1 MGSVCRSP
9 PAGHPLR
16 AAGGRARNVPAHV
29 VRRTRRGRLLQGQ
42 PCHGR
47 PAAEPPA
54 ERAAPASAGTDRGG
68 GERRTLALVARYGD
82 ACNLPPSPEIPHK
95 LDVLRR
101 HCDAAGTDFNR
112 IERTSAWNFAIDD
125 GGQQTKELL
134 DKLRWFA
141 ELGIDTVIGRVVD
154 VEQRRPLEWL
164 AEHVVPAALELQST
178 R

>member
-1 MGSVCRSP
+1 
-9 PAGHPLR
+9 
-16 AAGGRARNVPAHV
+16 
-29 VRRTRRGRLLQGQ
+29 
-42 PCHGR
+42 
-47 PAAEPPA
+47 
-54 ERAAPASAGTDRGG
+54 
-68 GERRTLALVARYGD
+68 VARYGD

-164 AEHVVPAALELQST
+164 AKHVVPAALELQST

>member
-1 MGSVCRSP
+1 
-9 PAGHPLR
+9 
-16 AAGGRARNVPAHV
+16 
-29 VRRTRRGRLLQGQ
+29 
-42 PCHGR
+42 
-47 PAAEPPA
+47 
-54 ERAAPASAGTDRGG
+54 
-68 GERRTLALVARYGD
+68 VARYGD